1 MTLISVCMAVYNG
14 ERFLEEQL
22 QSILDQLGDDDEV
35 IIVDDRSTDRS
46 MDLIKNMA
54 DPRLVL
60 LSNES
65 NIGPIA
71 SFERAI
77 TVSKGTHIFLSDQD
91 DIWRSNKVKRTLQ
104 VFASTNCLLVVSDAR
119 VVDAER
125 RILNESLFSLRRS
138 GPGFWR
144 NLYKNGFVGCC
155 MTIRSDSK
163 ELFLPFP
170 RQISMYDEWI
180 GLCTTV
186 AGRVHFMDDALVDY
200 RRHRKNVTK
209 MTHGSIGSMVGKRV
223 IFFQLILMRIP
234 RILRWRFQMAA
245 RKYRQNDENQI
256 R

>member
-14 ERFLEEQL
+14 ERYLEEQL
-22 QSILDQLGDDDEV
+22 RSILDQLGNDDEV

-46 MDLIKNMA
+46 MQLIKNMA

-77 TVSKGTHIFLSDQD
+77 ATSKGKHIFLSDQD
-91 DIWRSNKVKRTLQ
+91 DIWRTHKVKRTLE
-104 VFASTNCLLVVSDAR
+104 VFASTDCLLVVSDAR
-119 VVDAER
+119 VVDEEL

-155 MTIRSDSK
+155 MAIRSDAK

-200 RRHRKNVTK
+200 RRHRRNVTK
-209 MTHGSIGSMVGKRV
+209 MTHGSLGSMVGKRV
-223 IFFQLILMRIP
+223 IFFQLILFRIP
-234 RILRWRFQMAA
+234 QIFSWRFRMA
-245 RKYRQNDENQI
+245 RKCRRRKENQY

>member
-14 ERFLEEQL
+14 ERYLEEQL
-22 QSILDQLGDDDEV
+22 RSILDQLGEDDEV
-35 IIVDDRSTDRS
+35 IIVDDHSTDQS
-46 MDLIKNMA
+46 MQLIKHLA
-54 DPRLVL
+54 DPRVVVL
-60 LSNES
+60 PNEL

-77 TVSKGTHIFLSDQD
+77 AASKGRHIFLSDQD
-91 DIWRSNKVKRTLQ
+91 DIWQNHKVKRTLQ

-125 RILNESLFSLRRS
+125 RILSESLFSLRQS

-155 MTIRSDSK
+155 MAIRSDAK

-170 RQISMYDEWI
+170 RQIGMYDQWI

-186 AGRVHFMDDALVDY
+186 AGRVHFIADALIDY
-200 RRHRKNVTK
+200 RRHRRNFTK
-209 MTHGSIGSMVGKRV
+209 MTHGSVGSMVGRRV
-223 IFFQLILMRIP
+223 IFFQLVLFRIP
-234 RILRWRFQMAA
+234 RILRWRLRMAQ
-245 RKYRQNDENQI
+245 KYPRDRENQF